1 MEDHNTRIIVFG
13 KTGEQARAV
22 AEALAK
28 EAFHNVS
35 FFDGDVQQFR
45 SSLRP

>member
-13 KTGEQARAV
+13 ADAAQAQTV

-28 EAFHNVS
+28 EAFRNVS
-35 FFDGDVQQFR
+35 YFAG
-45 SSLRP
+45 SIENLKAALK

>member
-13 KTGEQARAV
+13 ASPAEARAV
-22 AEALAK
+22 AEAIAN

-35 FFDGDVQQFR
+35 FVSAPYVNIAGAVR
-45 SSLRP
+45 